1 MQTNSLKF
9 WRLPLLKHLISHVIT
24 LKNKLLARMDDMT
37 VYLQVEYTI
46 FTPTDVILLQNKYS
60 MNVALILIDLS
71 LLLLIFQSRL
81 FLLCV
86 NKSVDWLVGF
96 SRASQEC
103 LSSGI

>member
-1 MQTNSLKF
+1 
-9 WRLPLLKHLISHVIT
+9 
-24 LKNKLLARMDDMT
+24 MDDMT

-46 FTPTDVILLQNKYS
+46 FTPADVILLQNKYS

-86 NKSVDWLVGF
+86 NKSVAWLVGF

>member
-1 MQTNSLKF
+1 M
-9 WRLPLLKHLISHVIT
+9 KHLISHVIT

-71 LLLLIFQSRL
+71 LLVAYFPVS
-81 FLLCV
+81 
-86 NKSVDWLVGF
+86 S
-96 SRASQEC
+96 
-103 LSSGI
+103 LSAVC